1 MTAIVNALGITGT
14 PVSELTGGAESSLFE
29 LFEAVKANK
38 ASVELNNDGVLTAAL
53 SKSSVRAI
61 RRAEKAE
68 RLDGIKSDITAA
80 LEAQRPQKI
89 GSIVSEL
96 AKARAIVDDGEKKKF
111 RGEVLE
117 ALRAL
122 REDGVITTNNATNS
136 NFHATHTLTDK
147 PEAFPVVEETEASAS
162 AEVASEVSE
171 ADGSTAAAA

>member
-89 GSIVSEL
+89 GPIVSEL

-122 REDGVITTNNATNS
+122 REDGVVTTNNATAS
-136 NFHATHTLTDK
+136 NFHATHTLTSK
-147 PEAFPVVEETEASAS
+147 PEAFPVVEETEVSE
-162 AEVASEVSE
+162 AEAASEVSE
-171 ADGSTAAAA
+171 GEGSTAAAA

>member
-89 GSIVSEL
+89 GPIVSEL
-96 AKARAIVDDGEKKKF
+96 AKSRAIVDDGEKKKF

-122 REDGVITTNNATNS
+122 RDDGVVTTNNATNS
-136 NFHATHTLTDK
+136 NFHATHTLTSK
-147 PEAFPVVEETEASAS
+147 PEAFPVVEE
-162 AEVASEVSE
+162 AEVSEAEAASEVSE
-171 ADGSTAAAA
+171 GEGSTAAAA

>member
-1 MTAIVNALGITGT
+1 MTAIVSTLSTAGT
-14 PVSELTGGAESSLFE
+14 PVSEITGGAESVLFE

-38 ASVELNNDGVLTAAL
+38 VSVELNNEGVLTAAL

-68 RLDGIKSDITAA
+68 RLDSIKSDITAS

-89 GSIVSEL
+89 GPIVSEL
-96 AKARAIVDDGEKKKF
+96 AKARNITDADEKKKF

-122 REDGVITTNNATNS
+122 REDGVITTANATAS
-136 NFHATHTLTDK
+136 NFHATHTLADK
-147 PEAFPVVEETEASAS
+147 PEAFPVVEEAEAAP
-162 AEVASEVSE
+162 EVSE
-171 ADGSTAAAA
+171 ADDSAAAAA